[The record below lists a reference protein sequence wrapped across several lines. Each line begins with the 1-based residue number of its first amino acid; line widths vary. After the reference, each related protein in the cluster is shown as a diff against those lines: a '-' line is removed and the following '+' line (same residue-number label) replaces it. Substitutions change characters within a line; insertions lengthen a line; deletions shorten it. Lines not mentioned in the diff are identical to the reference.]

1 MLHSYKLFL
10 NDFPTMLCY
19 QTPARVIITLAIQ
32 QEIKHKKQKQREYAY
47 LILPCLQ
54 TYNLSN
60 PTIGRRLS
68 NSPVISS
75 NISRYFDFLF
85 CLVLW
90 DKVLCSPGLPQT
102 LYPPAFPSSVLKL
115 QLYTMGTRFDSVI
128 NWTNFK
134 LTIEIAVCNL
144 KLSINLEQLYFD
156 SSIETLYSWGQ
167 NLESEVKHIASTN
180 T

>member
-1 MLHSYKLFL
+1 M

-32 QEIKHKKQKQREYAY
+32 QEIKPKKQKQREYTY

-60 PTIGRRLS
+60 PT
-68 NSPVISS
+68 
-75 NISRYFDFLF
+75 YFDFLF